1 MGAGRAGA
9 VAAVI
14 ALAGLTAFAGA
25 GPATAYT
32 SIPVDPITVPGT
44 TLTGGSL
51 DMATAA
57 ERARAVGN
65 VVPQG
70 TASNVRI
77 PSTLG
82 QVASKTG
89 GTVMVAATGLFVG
102 FEGANMVMN
111 WAGVDNVGLSALF
124 PDTTVQGYIP
134 NRDAVYGVEG
144 WDGGVNTMTGAMR
157 YGSNSQNNQY
167 TMADVTWT
175 AGTPEL
181 VSSGSA
187 SNRVY
192 FWRQPLTYTTS
203 VGDTPQTAGSKYE
216 WFYLADGSV
225 MLAGASAIRGT
236 GSTANQPGYQGP
248 GATSTQPI
256 HNIVAVG
263 FSMEQTYGGKD
274 WPQTPQIIYRFPGA
288 ANRFDGG
295 DADPLRA
302 WETRWTC
309 GDGAPG
315 GFQRSA
321 QFRENDATIPE
332 YPAPGSCGSSWVA
345 HVEVWEIPVKSDQGT
360 AEKVW
365 EYDPSPEAQ
374 QFGQKYPQCTGGG
387 CRLELYRVD
396 GSSQYQLS
404 CFANPEL
411 CVNWFQDPARSDNY
425 QCKYAGAAV
434 DLSECFVY
442 APTFNVMSGEDV
454 LTEKGPQSATETYPY
469 GDPKTG
475 EATTTTPGTS
485 PGTGTQPGTT
495 PKDENCPPPFSWTS
509 LVNPWWYYKAG
520 VCAMTE
526 VFVPTPGLLAQEVSA
541 TQTAVMTRPPFSLFG
556 VVQPAISG
564 VVHGWSGGCSD
575 SLANFDPYAGAG
587 MQIPCEPPQTVMYRA
602 IYSVLVIV
610 IVTTTAFAIW
620 HMLVAAIGGNAGEEQ
635 AG

>member
-1 MGAGRAGA
+1 MLVQLRRAMSLLA
-9 VAAVI
+9 VV
-14 ALAGLTAFAGA
+14 LVGLTLTFSPA
-25 GPATAYT
+25 ATAPAMAYT
-32 SIPVDPITVPGT
+32 GTPVPPITVPGT

-70 TASNVRI
+70 TASNMRI

-111 WAGVDNVGLSALF
+111 WAGVDNVGLAALF

-144 WDGGVNTMTGAMR
+144 WDGGVNVMTGATR
-157 YGSNSQNNQY
+157 YGSSSNQY

-175 AGTPEL
+175 AGEVVPATIG
-181 VSSGSA
+181 SGSSA
-187 SNRVY
+187 YSFY
-192 FWRQPLTYTTS
+192 RQKLSFVNS
-203 VGDTPQTAGSKYE
+203 VGETPQTFFRKYE
-216 WFYLADGSV
+216 WFYLADGTVTLETPSSN
-225 MLAGASAIRGT
+225 GSATGT
-236 GSTANQPGYQGP
+236 TANQPGF
-248 GATSTQPI
+248 GAPASGAAL
-256 HNIVAVG
+256 HRVVAVG
-263 FSMEQTYGGKD
+263 LSMEQTYGKGD
-274 WPQTPQIIYRFPGA
+274 YPATPQIIYRFPGTA
-288 ANRFDGG
+288 GRFDGG

-321 QFRENDATIPE
+321 QFRENDDTIPE

-374 QFGQKYPQCTGGG
+374 QFGQKYPKCVDGS

-396 GSSQYQLS
+396 GASQHQLS

-425 QCKYAGAAV
+425 QCRYAGAAV

-475 EATTTTPGTS
+475 EATGTTPSTS

-520 VCAMTE
+520 VCAMVE
-526 VFVPTPGLLAQEVSA
+526 VFVPTPGLVAQEVTA
-541 TQTAVMTRPPFSLFG
+541 TQNVVMTRPPFSVFT
-556 VVQPAISG
+556 VVQPTVSG
-564 VVHGWSGGCSD
+564 LVTGWQGACGGNI
-575 SLANFDPYAGAG
+575 AQFDPWGQG
-587 MQIPCEPPQTVMYRA
+587 RMNIPCERPNTAAFNTMYGVGVA
-602 IYSVLVIV
+602 MVLIIAALSV
-610 IVTTTAFAIW
+610 W
-620 HMLVAAIGGNAGEEQ
+620 HMLVAAIGGNSGEDS
-635 AG
+635 